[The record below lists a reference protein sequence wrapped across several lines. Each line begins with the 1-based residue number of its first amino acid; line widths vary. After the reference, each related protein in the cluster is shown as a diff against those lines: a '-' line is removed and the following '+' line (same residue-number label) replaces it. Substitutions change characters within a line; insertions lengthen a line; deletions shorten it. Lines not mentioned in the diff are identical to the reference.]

1 MSDRI
6 KDNNNN
12 NINEIDSLET
22 YEKTKGDLKTIAN
35 IKELINNNQ
44 QYQKIILS
52 HNLLTEIKEFFIF
65 PKLIYLDLSFNR
77 IQKLENF
84 SPLRELEILILSN
97 NFISEIYR
105 ALFPLRKLQHLD
117 LSNNR
122 IDIINSSIISS
133 LQENKELFSLLLKG
147 NINYDFQK
155 IKFLCLEK
163 LEKLSFLDAVK
174 IISNSNIDLNKD
186 IKKAFITITG
196 IKGNDKKISTLKE
209 YIKFKKNDL
218 KNNEKEYKEN
228 INDNKERINQN
239 ISKLNKGTKSSY
251 YFFKFLDS

>member
-6 KDNNNN
+6 KDNNN

-35 IKELINNNQ
+35 IKELINNND

-65 PKLIYLDLSFNR
+65 PKLIYLDLSFNQ

-84 SPLRELEILILSN
+84 SPLSELEILILSN
-97 NFISEIYR
+97 NFIREIYR

-122 IDIINSSIISS
+122 LDLQNNSIISS
-133 LQENKELFSLLLKG
+133 LKENKELFSLLLKG

-155 IKFLCLEK
+155 AKFLCLEK
-163 LEKLSFLDAVK
+163 LEKLNFLDAIK
-174 IISNSNIDLNKD
+174 IVSNSKIDLNKD
-186 IKKAFITITG
+186 IKKAYVTITG
-196 IKGNDKKISTLKE
+196 IKGNDKKICTLKE

-218 KNNEKEYKEN
+218 ENNEKEYKEN
-228 INDNKERINQN
+228 FNDNKERINLN
-239 ISKLNKGTKSSY
+239 ISKLNQGTKSSY